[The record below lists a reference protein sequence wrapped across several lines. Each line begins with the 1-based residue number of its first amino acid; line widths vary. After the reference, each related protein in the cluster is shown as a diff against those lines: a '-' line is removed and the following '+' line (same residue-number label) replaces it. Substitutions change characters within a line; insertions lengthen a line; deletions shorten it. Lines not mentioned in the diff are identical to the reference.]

1 MSFPNFPNKKQGESI
16 MKPEDTIEMRRKFGR
31 FPTID
36 PPKGLVL
43 CLKNDLPYQL
53 RWKTPV
59 QKAGRVMG
67 DLFLVKRTRGR
78 VGVLSNFGIGAPVV
92 VSLAEEMIAWG
103 VQRFVILSWGG
114 ALQKELSTGDIVLN
128 DRAIRDEGVS
138 HHYLPT
144 EKFTSADVSL
154 MKKMENHLSA
164 QNAKFTIGATWTTD
178 APYRETRDEILQ
190 YQAEGVQTVEM
201 EIAGLF
207 ALAQYRSVNA
217 ASIVIVADR
226 LATLKWESPA
236 DMKAINRSFEIA
248 YNAAIDALN
257 EDS

>member
-59 QKAGRVMG
+59 QKVGRVMG

-92 VSLAEEMIAWG
+92 VSLTEEMIAWG
-103 VQRFVILSWGG
+103 VKRFVLLSWGG
-114 ALQKELSTGDIVLN
+114 ALQKDLDAGDIVLN
-128 DRAIRDEGVS
+128 DRAIRDEGAS
-138 HHYLPT
+138 HHYLPAEKYVPADFSLLQKLKSNLT
-144 EKFTSADVSL
+144 AQNIKFT
-154 MKKMENHLSA
+154 
-164 QNAKFTIGATWTTD
+164 TGATWTTD
-178 APYRETRDEILQ
+178 APYRETKGEVLQ
-190 YQAEGVQTVEM
+190 YQSEGIQTVEM

-207 ALAQYRSVNA
+207 ALAQFRGVKA
-217 ASIVIVADR
+217 ASIVVVADR
-226 LATLKWESPA
+226 LANLKWESPV
-236 DMKAINRSFEIA
+236 DMKAINQSFEVA
-248 YNAAIDALN
+248 YKAAIDVLN
-257 EDS
+257 EDI

>member
-1 MSFPNFPNKKQGESI
+1 MSFPNFPDKKQGEPV
-16 MKPEDTIEMRRKFGR
+16 MKPKDTIEMRRTFGR
-31 FPTID
+31 FPAVD
-36 PPKGLVL
+36 PPKGLIL

-59 QKAGRVMG
+59 QKVGRVMG
-67 DLFLVKRTRGR
+67 DVFLVKRTRGR

-103 VQRFVILSWGG
+103 VERFVILSWGG
-114 ALQKELSTGDIVLN
+114 ALQKELHTGDVVLN

-138 HHYLPT
+138 HHYLPA
-144 EKFTSADVSL
+144 EKYVSSDSSLKLKIESHLNSQNIKFTS
-154 MKKMENHLSA
+154 
-164 QNAKFTIGATWTTD
+164 GATWTTD
-178 APYRETRDEILQ
+178 APYRETKEEILQ
-190 YQAEGVQTVEM
+190 YQSEGIQTVEM

-207 ALAQYRSVNA
+207 ALARFRGVKA

-226 LATLKWESPA
+226 LANLKWESPLG
-236 DMKAINRSFEIA
+236 MKEINQSFEAA

-257 EDS
+257 EDA